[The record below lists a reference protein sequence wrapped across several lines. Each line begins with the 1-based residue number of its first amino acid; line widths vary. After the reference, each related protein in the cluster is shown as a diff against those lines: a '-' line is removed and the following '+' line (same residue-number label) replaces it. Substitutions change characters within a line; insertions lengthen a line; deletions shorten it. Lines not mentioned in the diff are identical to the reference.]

1 MRGRA
6 ALALVA
12 ALSLGLGL
20 LAGARL
26 AHRVDPG
33 ARAAGTSAAASV
45 PVAALPLSPPGGDF
59 SGIAR
64 RATPAVVNI
73 SATQVYRTE
82 RSPFFSDPFF
92 REFFGRDLPFRM
104 PQEERKTSLGS
115 GVMVSPEGVI
125 VTNNHVIEHARQ
137 IAITTADRRRLKGTL
152 VGTDPVTDIAVIK
165 VEGKGFPTLPWGDSS
180 KATVGEYVIA
190 VGNPFQLNQTV
201 TMGIISATGRSNVGI
216 VDYEDFIQTDAAINP
231 GNSGGALVDE
241 RAELIGINTAIYSET
256 GGYQG
261 IGFAVPSNLAR
272 KVVDQLLAQGRV
284 VRGWIGITRVSDL
297 NEETSAALGVRVGQG
312 VVVMELVRRS
322 PADRS
327 GVLPGD
333 VIVAVDGR
341 PVEDAGQLRN
351 ELARA
356 EVGAELRL
364 TVVRQGRRAEVR
376 VPVEE
381 RRPDA

>member
-12 ALSLGLGL
+12 ALGLGLGL
-20 LAGARL
+20 VAGVRL

-33 ARAAGTSAAASV
+33 ARAAGAAA
-45 PVAALPLSPPGGDF
+45 AAPPALSPVGGDF

-115 GVMVSPEGVI
+115 GVIVRPDGVI

-165 VEGKGFPTLPWGDSS
+165 VEGKGFPTLPWGDST

-231 GNSGGALVDE
+231 GNSGGALVDG

-272 KVVDQLLAQGRV
+272 KVVDQLLAHGRV

-297 NEETSAALGVRVGQG
+297 NEETAAALGVRGEQG
-312 VVVMELVRRS
+312 VLVMELVRSS
-322 PADRS
+322 PADRA

-356 EVGAELRL
+356 EVGSELRL
-364 TVVRQGRRAEVR
+364 TVLRQGRRADVR

>member
-1 MRGRA
+1 VKGRA
-6 ALALVA
+6 TLAVVA

-20 LAGARL
+20 AAGLRL
-26 AHRVDPG
+26 AHRIDPG
-33 ARAAGTSAAASV
+33 ASAAGTATAA
-45 PVAALPLSPPGGDF
+45 PLPALGADF

-73 SATQVYRTE
+73 SALQVYRTE

-92 REFFGRDLPFRM
+92 RDFFGRDLPFRM

-115 GVMVSPEGVI
+115 GVIVGPDGVI

-137 IAITTADRRRLKGTL
+137 IAITTADRRRLKGAL

-231 GNSGGALVDE
+231 GNSGGALVDS

-272 KVVDQLLAQGRV
+272 KVVDQLLAKGRV
-284 VRGWIGITRVSDL
+284 VRGWIGITRVTDV
-297 NEETSAALGVRVGQG
+297 NEDTSAALGLRGVQG
-312 VVVMELVRRS
+312 IVVMELIRSS
-322 PADRS
+322 PADLA
-327 GVLPGD
+327 GVQPGD
-333 VIVAVDGR
+333 VIVAVDGHD
-341 PVEDAGQLRN
+341 VENAGQLRN

-356 EVGAELRL
+356 EVGTQLRL
-364 TVVRQGRRAEVR
+364 TLLRQGRRLDVR

>member
-1 MRGRA
+1 
-6 ALALVA
+6 
-12 ALSLGLGL
+12 
-20 LAGARL
+20 
-26 AHRVDPG
+26 
-33 ARAAGTSAAASV
+33 
-45 PVAALPLSPPGGDF
+45 
-59 SGIAR
+59 
-64 RATPAVVNI
+64 
-73 SATQVYRTE
+73 
-82 RSPFFSDPFF
+82 
-92 REFFGRDLPFRM
+92 M

-115 GVMVSPEGVI
+115 GVMVSPDGVI

-165 VEGKGFPTLPWGDSS
+165 VEGKGFPTLPWGDST

-231 GNSGGALVDE
+231 GNSGGALVDG

-272 KVVDQLLAQGRV
+272 KVVDQLLAHGRV

-297 NEETSAALGVRVGQG
+297 NEETSAALGVRGEQG
-312 VVVMELVRRS
+312 VLVMELVRSS
-322 PADRS
+322 PADRA

-341 PVEDAGQLRN
+341 SVEDAGQLRN

-356 EVGAELRL
+356 EVGSELRL
-364 TVVRQGRRAEVR
+364 TVLRQGRRADIR

>member
-6 ALALVA
+6 ALALIA
-12 ALSLGLGL
+12 ALSLCVGLVAGL
-20 LAGARL
+20 RL
-26 AHRVDPG
+26 AHRIDPG
-33 ARAAGTSAAASV
+33 ASAAGTTAAA
-45 PVAALPLSPPGGDF
+45 PLPPLPALGADF

-73 SATQVYRTE
+73 SALQVYRTE

-92 REFFGRDLPFRM
+92 REFFGQDSPFRM

-115 GVMVSPEGVI
+115 GVLVRSDGLI
-125 VTNNHVIEHARQ
+125 VTNNHVIEHARE
-137 IAITTADRRRLKGTL
+137 IAITTAARRRLKGTL

-165 VEGKGFPTLPWGDSS
+165 VEGTGFPTLPWGDSS
-180 KATVGEYVIA
+180 KAEVGEYVIA
-190 VGNPFQLNQTV
+190 VGNPFRLNQTV

-231 GNSGGALVDE
+231 GNSGGALVDG

-272 KVVDQLLAQGRV
+272 KVVEQLLAKGRV
-284 VRGWIGITRVSDL
+284 VRGWIGITRVTDV
-297 NEETSAALGVRVGQG
+297 NEDTAATLGLRGVQG
-312 VVVMELVRRS
+312 IVVMELIRRS
-322 PADRS
+322 PADVA

-341 PVEDAGQLRN
+341 EVEDAGQLRN

-356 EVGAELRL
+356 EVGTQLRL
-364 TVVRQGRRAEVR
+364 TLLRQGRKLDVR